1 MLLLRLCL
9 GLAILAGI
17 GVIVMSQVV
26 LKPQFEEIRNTRDTN
41 KKNWDKAESDKKRLN
56 KDLAETQTKLKSTEA
71 TLDTTKSAL
80 ASTTDELNRE
90 REKSKGLSMTIEKLK
105 TDLKVREDE
114 LAAWKALGYTV
125 DQIAGLIKELNTM
138 KGNNE
143 ALIAENKVF
152 KTRID
157 RLQAEIDDL
166 RGSGADIVMPA
177 SAKGKVLVVDPK
189 WDFVVLDVGSSL
201 GVKDKGILLV
211 SRNGSLVAKVRV
223 MNVQPNRCIANILP
237 GWKLK
242 DVMEGDQV
250 FPYTPANT
258 L

>member
-9 GLAILAGI
+9 VLAILAGI
-17 GVIVMSQVV
+17 GVIVVSQAV

-41 KKNWDKAESDKKRLN
+41 KKNWDKAESDKKKLN
-56 KDLAETQTKLKSTEA
+56 KDLAETQNKLKSTEA

-80 ASTTDELNRE
+80 ATTTEELNRE
-90 REKSKGLSMTIEKLK
+90 REKSKGLAMTIEKLNLE
-105 TDLKVREDE
+105 LKGMKDK
-114 LAAWKALGYTV
+114 LAAWEALGYTV

-138 KGNNE
+138 KVNNE
-143 ALIAENKVF
+143 ALVAENKVF
-152 KTRID
+152 KTRGD
-157 RLQAEIDDL
+157 RLQAELDDL
-166 RGSGADIVMPA
+166 RGSGADPVMPA

-189 WDFVVLDVGSSL
+189 WDFLVLDVGSSL
-201 GVKDKGILLV
+201 GVKDKGVLLV

-250 FPYTPANT
+250 FPYFPANT